1 MLTSLNIFLKKSVSE
16 NKNKLKIE
24 ELQIFGHFLK
34 EKNKKM
40 KELEQ
45 K

>member
-1 MLTSLNIFLKKSVSE
+1 MLTFLNIFLKKSVSK
-16 NKNKLKIE
+16 NKKKLKIE

-34 EKNKKM
+34 ENKKKM